1 MRQCDSWLGTSERQL
16 SAFYEDLL
24 YVKAK
29 TEQLSNETVSLE
41 DQEAG
46 LVHDCVRELQA
57 TSLRIGQLHDELT
70 AKSDVIA
77 GQNDKISGLMAKIA
91 ALEKNAVK
99 VLKLSLDCI
108 YIISCVTCPVWV
120 PGL

>member
-1 MRQCDSWLGTSERQL
+1 LH
-16 SAFYEDLL
+16 
-24 YVKAK
+24 VKAT
-29 TEQLSNETVSLE
+29 TEQLSNETANLE

-57 TSLRIGQLHDELT
+57 TSLQIGRLHDELA

-77 GQNDKISGLMAKIA
+77 SQNDKISGLMAKIA

-99 VLKLSLDCI
+99 VLRLCMDYLCNLTLHF
-108 YIISCVTCPVWV
+108 V
-120 PGL
+120 